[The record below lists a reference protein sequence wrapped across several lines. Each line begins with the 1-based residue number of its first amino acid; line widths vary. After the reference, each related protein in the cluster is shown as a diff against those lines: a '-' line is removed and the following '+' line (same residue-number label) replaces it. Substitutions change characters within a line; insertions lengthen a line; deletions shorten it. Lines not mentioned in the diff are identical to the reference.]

1 MGFELAIRA
10 SPAPLAIHIAPPV
23 ASGTESVRRVR
34 TATVTV
40 TIRPGA
46 MPEFAGEPLNFDP
59 VGRNI
64 DLYA

>member
-10 SPAPLAIHIAPPV
+10 SPAPLAVPVNPPMV
-23 ASGTESVRRVR
+23 SGTESAKRVR
-34 TATVTV
+34 TSTTAVPNH
-40 TIRPGA
+40 PGVI
-46 MPEFAGEPLNFDP
+46 PDFANEPLSFDP